1 MGKQYT
7 QVSNEARKELIRLIY
22 EESFTIVKAA
32 EATGIY
38 YPTAK
43 AINKVY
49 KRENRVQ
56 KRAFRYRT
64 KKEDEAAGVVRNKIP
79 IEKLAINKNCNDTAR
94 LICGVR
100 RIDKRASTIKKF
112 KETCPSQDIL
122 AQSNSTAS
130 PLSSDSNESAL
141 STKFQIPLLSKFV
154 NRISSDSLE
163 CTTITEKSNRS
174 NNENSS
180 ASSSALNA

>member
-1 MGKQYT
+1 
-7 QVSNEARKELIRLIY
+7 
-22 EESFTIVKAA
+22 VKAA

-79 IEKLAINKNCNDTAR
+79 IEKLAIAKNSIDSAR

-100 RIDKRASTIKKF
+100 RIDRAS
-112 KETCPSQDIL
+112 
-122 AQSNSTAS
+122 
-130 PLSSDSNESAL
+130 
-141 STKFQIPLLSKFV
+141 
-154 NRISSDSLE
+154 
-163 CTTITEKSNRS
+163 
-174 NNENSS
+174 
-180 ASSSALNA
+180 

>member
-22 EESFTIVKAA
+22 EEHYTIVKAA
-32 EATGIY
+32 EETGIY

-49 KRENRVQ
+49 KREQRVQ

-79 IEKLAINKNCNDTAR
+79 IEKLALIKNPKEAAR
-94 LICGVR
+94 LVCGVR
-100 RIDKRASTIKKF
+100 RIGKQEVRKSKIPCASYPINEHVISNVAGLTGQTSGLKID
-112 KETCPSQDIL
+112 DI
-122 AQSNSTAS
+122 A
-130 PLSSDSNESAL
+130 
-141 STKFQIPLLSKFV
+141 
-154 NRISSDSLE
+154 
-163 CTTITEKSNRS
+163 
-174 NNENSS
+174 
-180 ASSSALNA
+180 

>member
-7 QVSNEARKELIRLIY
+7 QVSNEARKELVRLIY
-22 EESFTIVKAA
+22 EENYSIVKAA

-49 KRENRVQ
+49 KRESRVQ

-79 IEKLAINKNCNDTAR
+79 IEKLAIIKKNEDSTR
-94 LICGVR
+94 LMCGVM
-100 RIDKRASTIKKF
+100 RIRKGGVDKKF
-112 KETCPSQDIL
+112 L
-122 AQSNSTAS
+122 AQTPTN
-130 PLSSDSNESAL
+130 
-141 STKFQIPLLSKFV
+141 
-154 NRISSDSLE
+154 
-163 CTTITEKSNRS
+163 
-174 NNENSS
+174 
-180 ASSSALNA
+180 

>member
-22 EESFTIVKAA
+22 EENQSIVRAA

-49 KRENRVQ
+49 KRESRVQ

-64 KKEDEAAGVVRNKIP
+64 KKEDEEAGVVRNKIP
-79 IEKLAINKNCNDTAR
+79 IEKLAIVKN
-94 LICGVR
+94 
-100 RIDKRASTIKKF
+100 
-112 KETCPSQDIL
+112 
-122 AQSNSTAS
+122 
-130 PLSSDSNESAL
+130 
-141 STKFQIPLLSKFV
+141 
-154 NRISSDSLE
+154 
-163 CTTITEKSNRS
+163 
-174 NNENSS
+174 
-180 ASSSALNA
+180 